1 MNLKGTAICVDQ
13 KKPGTAEYVEGLNK
27 PGSDPKA
34 HFFEYNY
41 EDLKTLK
48 TVLQKVEEIGD
59 ITVVVNCSPLE
70 VLKVTY
76 YNASP
81 SKSFI

>member
-1 MNLKGTAICVDQ
+1 MKLSGTAICVD
-13 KKPGTAEYVEGLNK
+13 KKKVGTAEYVERLNGE

-34 HFFEYNY
+34 HFFEYDF

-59 ITVVVNCSPLE
+59 ITVVVNCSPLNI
-70 VLKVTY
+70 LKVTY
-76 YNASP
+76 YNVS
-81 SKSFI
+81 